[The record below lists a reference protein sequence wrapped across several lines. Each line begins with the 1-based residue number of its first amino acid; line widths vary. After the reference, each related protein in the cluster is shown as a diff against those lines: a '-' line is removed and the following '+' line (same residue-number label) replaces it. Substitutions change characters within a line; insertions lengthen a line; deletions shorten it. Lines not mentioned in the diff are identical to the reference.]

1 MIRPPAQFD
10 QFNRFFVAHD
20 FSVSYRRAKQ
30 LQWQNQASSGYS
42 LLAVLQGKLSYTTT
56 YTTEAKPIDLPAR
69 QFALFDPNLSL
80 STNATRAELLF
91 ATFSASLVMQHAA
104 TMRLIP
110 PNSTVTFKTDHFSGD
125 QKLDRLFGE
134 FAAELTDEKPG
145 KDIVLRALGEQLL
158 VHALRNYAQP
168 RRSEEL
174 ELSRAG
180 LVDRRIRRSVELMY
194 TQLDQDLTLKALA
207 AASYLS
213 PFHFA
218 RLFKKLTG
226 STPHNYLAGIRA
238 ARAQLLLAE
247 TELSVTQIGSR
258 VGYLSA
264 SHFTKAFRLATGTT
278 PREFRK
284 ALISPN
290 TDSHKEAQNR

>member
-1 MIRPPAQFD
+1 MNRPLAQL
-10 QFNRFFVAHD
+10 NRFFISSD
-20 FSVSYRRAKQ
+20 FSVSYRRVKQ
-30 LQWQNQASSGYS
+30 LRWQTHATAGYS
-42 LLAVLQGKLSYTTT
+42 LLVALEGQLTYELAGKSLELQAPQFVLF
-56 YTTEAKPIDLPAR
+56 E
-69 QFALFDPNLSL
+69 PNASIVA
-80 STNATRAELLF
+80 NAHRAELLLL
-91 ATFSASLVMQHAA
+91 TFSASLVMQHAA
-104 TMRLIP
+104 TMQLIP
-110 PNSTVTFKTDHFSGD
+110 PKSTVAFRSGHFRGD
-125 QKLDRLFGE
+125 QKLDGLFAE
-134 FAAELTDEKPG
+134 FVAELTDEKPG
-145 KDIVLRALGEQLL
+145 KEIVMHALVEQLL
-158 VHALRNYAQP
+158 VYVLRNYAQS

-238 ARAQLLLAE
+238 GRAQLLLAD
-247 TELSVTQIGSR
+247 TQLSVTEIGAR

-284 ALISPN
+284 GLIPSN
-290 TDSHKEAQNR
+290 NSSAIERQ

>member
-1 MIRPPAQFD
+1 LFPTTFQFPTGGLDNFSGRARQVRVIHCSRYCKASLVTQPA
-10 QFNRFFVAHD
+10 
-20 FSVSYRRAKQ
+20 
-30 LQWQNQASSGYS
+30 AS
-42 LLAVLQGKLSYTTT
+42 
-56 YTTEAKPIDLPAR
+56 PIDLPAA
-69 QFALFDPNLSL
+69 QFVLFEPNLSI
-80 STNATRAELLF
+80 TANATRAELLF
-91 ATFSASLVMQHAA
+91 VTFSASLVMQHAA

-110 PNSTVTFKTDHFSGD
+110 PSSTVTFKPGRFSGD

-134 FAAELTDEKPG
+134 FAAELSDDKPG
-145 KDIVLRALGEQLL
+145 KDIVLRALGEQLV
-158 VHALRNYAQP
+158 VHVLRNYAQP

-180 LVDRRIRRSVELMY
+180 LVDRRVRRSVELMY

-247 TELSVTQIGSR
+247 TELSVTEIGSR

-284 ALISPN
+284 ALISANN
-290 TDSHKEAQNR
+290 TSAN

>member
-1 MIRPPAQFD
+1 MTRSLV
-10 QFNRFFVAHD
+10 QFNRFFVSND

-42 LLAVLQGKLSYTTT
+42 LLAVLQGELSYTTG
-56 YTTEAKPIDLPAR
+56 AKPIDLPPA
-69 QFALFDPNLSL
+69 QFVLFEPNLSI
-80 STNATRAELLF
+80 TANATRAELLF
-91 ATFSASLVMQHAA
+91 VTFSASLVMQHAA

-110 PNSTVTFKTDHFSGD
+110 PSSTITFKPGHFSGD

-134 FAAELTDEKPG
+134 FAAELSDDKPG

-226 STPHNYLAGIRA
+226 SSPHNYLAGIRA
-238 ARAQLLLAE
+238 GRAQLLLAE
-247 TELSVTQIGSR
+247 TELSVTEIGSR

-284 ALISPN
+284 ALISANN
-290 TDSHKEAQNR
+290 TSANERQ